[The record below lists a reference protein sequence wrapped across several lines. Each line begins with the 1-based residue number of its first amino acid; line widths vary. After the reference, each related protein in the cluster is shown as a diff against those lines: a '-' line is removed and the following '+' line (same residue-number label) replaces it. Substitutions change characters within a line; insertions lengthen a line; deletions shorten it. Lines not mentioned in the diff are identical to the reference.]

1 MKKKF
6 SLLYLLMIL
15 LLAFTSIGW
24 NFMDEI
30 CGSSSKDPADFFSKA
45 SPRALKLVE
54 RAWQDYPNQTV
65 YDLHVHAFGNNE
77 KENGNYINPE
87 SIKIAHVTHY
97 LRLKAYLSAG
107 KVNNI
112 NSIDEQY
119 ITHLVRLA
127 RNMGHPVRL
136 YLLAL
141 DKYYDKSGNV
151 VMKNTDCYVSN
162 QYVFKIA
169 NTYPDIFE
177 PVVSIH
183 PYRRDAVE
191 ELEQWAK
198 KGVRMVKWIPNV
210 QGMDPSDESIV
221 PFYLTMKKFNMTLL
235 VHSGEELAL
244 ETHGQQYLGNP
255 LLLRRPLD
263 CGVRVIVAHCAS
275 SGKNVDLDDPRK
287 RKVHNFD
294 LFMRLMAEKKYEGLL
309 YADISGTT
317 QFNRM
322 NKTLPVLLN
331 RQYIHARLVNGSD
344 YPLPAI
350 NVLIHTANFV
360 KKGYITKDEQ
370 KALKEI
376 YDYNPLLFDFVLKRT
391 IRKPGSD
398 HGFSPKL
405 FINNPLSTN
414 RISETG

>member
-6 SLLYLLMIL
+6 SSFYLLAIL
-15 LLAFTSIGW
+15 LLALASINW
-24 NFMDEI
+24 NFVDKI
-30 CGSSSKDPADFFSKA
+30 YGSSSKDPADFFSKA
-45 SPRALKLVE
+45 SPQALALVE
-54 RAWQDYPNQTV
+54 RAWRDYPNQTV

-87 SIKIAHVTHY
+87 NVKIAHITHY

-119 ITHLVRLA
+119 MEHLVKLA

-141 DKYYDKSGNV
+141 DKYYDKSGNI
-151 VMKNTDCYVSN
+151 VMKNTDCYISN
-162 QYVFKIA
+162 QYVFKMA

-177 PVVSIH
+177 PVISVH

-191 ELEQWAK
+191 ELAHWAK

-210 QGMDPSDESIV
+210 QGIDPSDERIV
-221 PFYLTMKKFNMTLL
+221 PFYLAMKKYNMTLL

-263 CGVRVIVAHCAS
+263 CGVKVIIAHCAS

-294 LFMRLMAEKKYEGLL
+294 LFMRLMGEKKYEGLL

-322 NKTLPVLLN
+322 NKTLPVLLK
-331 RQYIHARLVNGSD
+331 RPDIQARLVNGSD

-350 NVLIHTANFV
+350 NVLIHTSNFV

-391 IRKPGSD
+391 IRNPGSSQ
-398 HGFSPKL
+398 GFLPQL

-414 RISETG
+414 RINEAG